1 VLKLKGS
8 IKISGDK
15 SISHRS
21 LIIAAMSVGETQI
34 RNLLESEDILST
46 VNILKCLGIKISK
59 TKEYWKVIGNGTGGF
74 LEPEKELDCGNS
86 GTTARLMIGAVASN
100 PIQCTF
106 IGDISLSKRPM
117 SRVTDYLKKMGAQ
130 TKLTR
135 NDFLPLFIDG
145 NDKLLPMKH
154 IMKTASAQVK
164 SALILAALNTHG
176 KVKIVENS
184 ITRDHTEKLLQY
196 LNLNIKLKKL
206 ANGGNEI
213 CLNGPYEIRSKNIS
227 VASDPSSAAF
237 FIVGALIVPGS
248 EIKLINVC
256 LNPTRI
262 AFIDVLK
269 RMGGKI
275 KIERKGK
282 RSGENI
288 GNIIAKYS
296 KLKGIKIQSRLAPL
310 LIDEYPILSI
320 AATQAD
326 GTTVMKGLGE
336 LRHKESDR
344 LKSIVTNLNKLNF
357 EITSKNNDIYIK
369 KKQNNIK
376 SKKIIKTYDDH
387 RIAMSFLIL
396 NILYPDKIAIDNEKC
411 ISISYPKFK
420 EHLKYLLNQK
430 KK

>member
-1 VLKLKGS
+1 
-8 IKISGDK
+8 
-15 SISHRS
+15 
-21 LIIAAMSVGETQI
+21 
-34 RNLLESEDILST
+34 
-46 VNILKCLGIKISK
+46 
-59 TKEYWKVIGNGTGGF
+59 
-74 LEPEKELDCGNS
+74 
-86 GTTARLMIGAVASN
+86 
-100 PIQCTF
+100 
-106 IGDISLSKRPM
+106 
-117 SRVTDYLKKMGAQ
+117 MGAQ

-227 VASDPSSAAF
+227 IASDPSSAAF

-336 LRHKESDR
+336 LRYKESDR

-430 KK
+430 KMTNIIAIDGPASAGKSAIAKRISHKLKAPVLFSGRLYRAVAVEMINRNISYEDNKAILKCINRIEDNMESKNLYTSEVDRLSSIISTKEFLRDRLKNFKKLPKT